1 MSEPYVESLISGA
14 RSAPEL
20 PPCTQRGAPK
30 NADVKQFCFDVN
42 IIHIDRCQSSGEI
55 QRRRNLPFA
64 AAR

>member
-1 MSEPYVESLISGA
+1 MWRASSLELAAHLNCRLALNAA
-14 RSAPEL
+14 R
-20 PPCTQRGAPK
+20 QK

-42 IIHIDRCQSSGEI
+42 IIHIDRCQSSGEM